1 MLVGG
6 GFSSVNGTSRTSIA
20 RLNANGTLDSSFV
33 PDLVYSY
40 YPPLIKSLV
49 VQSSGKVLI
58 GGYFSTVNGSDLNGI
73 ARLNTNGSLDG
84 SFNLGQGVSGGEY
97 PAVNSV
103 VFQADGNLIIGG
115 DFTTV
120 NGVLRP
126 YVARLYGDLST
137 PPSFTAWAA
146 GFGLVGAG
154 AAADADPDDD
164 GLRNGLEWI
173 LGGDPTMPT
182 YASRPTA
189 SLIAGNM
196 IFTFPRTDLSETP
209 DMTLRVETS
218 TDLVSWPTL
227 FTVGATTAASSPG
240 VTILENGAAADTITV
255 TIAPGTATRLFAR
268 LRITITP

>member
-1 MLVGG
+1 MVGE
-6 GFSSVNGTSRTSIA
+6 SPWVESV
-20 RLNANGTLDSSFV
+20 
-33 PDLVYSY
+33 
-40 YPPLIKSLV
+40 V
-49 VQSSGKVLI
+49 VQADGKVLI
-58 GGYFSTVNGSDLNGI
+58 GGYFTTVNGTNRNHI
-73 ARLNTNGSLDG
+73 ARLNSNGSLDN
-84 SFNLGQGVSGGEY
+84 SFDPGTG
-97 PAVNSV
+97 
-103 VFQADGNLIIGG
+103 ADGFVRSIALQSDGKVFIGG
-115 DFTTV
+115 GFFTV
-120 NGVLRP
+120 NGVVRP
-126 YVARLYGDLST
+126 RVARLYGDQAAPLSFAT
-137 PPSFTAWAA
+137 WAA
-146 GFGLVGAG
+146 GSGLTGAA

-182 YASRPTA
+182 IAGRPTA

-227 FTVGATTAASSPG
+227 FTVGATTATSSPG